1 LLIVRVYV
9 NDRPIDQ
16 IHIQNVGR
24 LEGENRQYR
33 VRKPDL
39 GLPLLTH
46 HRPDPWYVLVGQVC
60 RELEAKGYLKPEE
73 ETGLESF

>member
-9 NDRPIDQ
+9 NDRPIDEV
-16 IHIQNVGR
+16 HIQNVGR
-24 LEGENRQYR
+24 LEGEDRQYR

-60 RELEAKGYLKPEE
+60 RELEAKGYLVEREGAQP
-73 ETGLESF
+73 